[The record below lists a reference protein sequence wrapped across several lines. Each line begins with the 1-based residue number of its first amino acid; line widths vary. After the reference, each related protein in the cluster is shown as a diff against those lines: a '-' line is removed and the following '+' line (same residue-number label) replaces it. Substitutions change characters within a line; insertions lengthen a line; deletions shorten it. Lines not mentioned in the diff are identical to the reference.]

1 MISGKGC
8 CFNHSMLSATLVSWA
23 KISIPGSAYSK
34 ASIRFSEAGNSSSMI
49 STFIF
54 NSLNT
59 LSYLIGKNQQD
70 ARLYTDTLAR
80 VYRYILSSKERDLVF
95 LKEEIEFM
103 SNYFYLLKIRFSHS
117 ITMEIEMADLDT
129 DNFLITPISLQ
140 ILIENAVKHNEFSEL
155 KKLFISAKQIAR

>member
-1 MISGKGC
+1 M
-8 CFNHSMLSATLVSWA
+8 
-23 KISIPGSAYSK
+23 
-34 ASIRFSEAGNSSSMI
+34 
-49 STFIF
+49 
-54 NSLNT
+54 
-59 LSYLIGKNQQD
+59 
-70 ARLYTDTLAR
+70 
-80 VYRYILSSKERDLVF
+80 
-95 LKEEIEFM
+95 KEEIEFM